1 MDFGQLRQ
9 HQQQSARQ
17 MMYQNSGY
25 QFERRNT
32 KTLILD
38 VSDSD
43 VSPARTAL
51 SQATEF
57 SVELFEP
64 LIIDKLSDVY
74 LDSFLTHN
82 SHLCDNSNRMAFS
95 LKINEFNVDSNVASS
110 DSSSSQNMFNRIII
124 PNEHNNIDD
133 IFSCAIH
140 KGKKMNYI
148 CSINPGKIS
157 KITGTI
163 SDLVGSSMYSNNTS
177 SGVKLHNITLTSG
190 VTEFVPTGAPF
201 TFSGNLADLT
211 TATSMLAGTTD
222 LYFYAPTN
230 FNIGAGSTATIE
242 GSSSLAD
249 GLDTLTVTTST
260 IRNGDHPRFIAEFII
275 VQRD

>member
-163 SDLVGSSMYSNNTS
+163 SDLVGGSMYSNNTS

-201 TFSGNLADLT
+201 TFSGNSADLT
-211 TATSMLAGTTD
+211 TATSMLAGATD

-230 FNIGAGSTATIE
+230 FNIGSGSTATIV

-249 GLDTLTVTTST
+249 GLDALTVTTST